1 MVAATEAKKVAWSLY
16 REDEARQ
23 QAAKKAAADAK
34 AAAAE
39 KQAGGSAAGVV
50 AADADAVEGKA
61 TVAAAA
67 PVEQDLLLK
76 AFQLN
81 EEALRWL
88 VVKKKA
94 SLGQDSAVPSAAS
107 DP

>member
-1 MVAATEAKKVAWSLY
+1 MNFIAKPDTLAKVD
-16 REDEARQ
+16 R
-23 QAAKKAAADAK
+23 
-34 AAAAE
+34 
-39 KQAGGSAAGVV
+39 
-50 AADADAVEGKA
+50 
-61 TVAAAA
+61 
-67 PVEQDLLLK
+67 DLK
-76 AFQLN
+76 LN